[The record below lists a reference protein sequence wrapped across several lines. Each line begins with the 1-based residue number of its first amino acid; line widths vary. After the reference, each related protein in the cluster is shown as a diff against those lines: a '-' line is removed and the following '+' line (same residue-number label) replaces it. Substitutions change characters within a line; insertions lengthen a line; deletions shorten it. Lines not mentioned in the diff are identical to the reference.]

1 MPRPESSK
9 SKPATK
15 ILVQEPAID
24 NNELPLDPETSLVT
38 NQYVQFAEF
47 LAYVRDSR
55 ISVGGELH
63 ITIAVPYEH
72 KYDAMP
78 LTDARGVMFIMQ
90 CHRPMTQRE
99 IEFKKQQELAQWTV
113 EEGNGNGGEHE

>member
-1 MPRPESSK
+1 MGQGYDSK
-9 SKPATK
+9 INPATK
-15 ILVQEPAID
+15 IMKSATVVED
-24 NNELPLDPETSLVT
+24 LPLDEETSLIT

-63 ITIAVPYEH
+63 ITIAIPYEH

-78 LTDARGVMFIMQ
+78 LTDSRGIMFIMQ
-90 CHRPMTQRE
+90 CHRPMTQGE
-99 IEFKKQQELAQWTV
+99 IEYRANGEDKFETV
-113 EEGNGNGGEHE
+113 GGNDEE

>member
-9 SKPATK
+9 PKPATK
-15 ILVQEPAID
+15 ILVQEPAIND
-24 NNELPLDPETSLVT
+24 DELPIDPETSLVT

-78 LTDARGVMFIMQ
+78 LTDARGITFIMQ
-90 CHRPMTQRE
+90 CHRPMTQGE
-99 IEFKKQQELAQWTV
+99 IEYKKQQGLIDWTV
-113 EEGNGNGGEHE
+113 EEGNGVEHE